1 MISNNIKRR
10 IQQIKL
16 YESQGNQTMLAEQ
29 HIRTLLAEINPIDL
43 ADPATTY
50 CDPQCGSGSIM
61 LVLADIL
68 MDTLTDAIPDEQ
80 ARLAHIFTQ
89 QIHANDIDS
98 TQARV
103 ARSNFKRAVNDK
115 DFSVNVT
122 EQDCFDINAQYTY
135 VISAIDFETTNQFV
149 PKWRQQCGKLIILN
163 RPNKTVYSGRLI
175 TEITRY
181 RYIGRTMSV
190 PTCMMVFDPV
200 KTSTIVEFTD
210 GVTTIQVDTP
220 ASLPGPDLV
229 MYAYAQE
236 IRDLNLP
243 GYDAHYGPFVSNDP
257 RVVNNP
263 GRTPLIYQVGAKGDD
278 FLKIIKVS
286 SKILTGKEGVGLH
299 KVVISKNGN
308 TGNQSAVKYAG
319 PTYGTGHNALWI
331 ETASPAEA
339 NQIIEYWETPAVVKL
354 SLALNA
360 TNPANGVGFWK
371 QIPKLDNYNKVKAIY
386 DKYYK
391 S

>member
-43 ADPATTY
+43 ADPTVTY

-61 LVLADIL
+61 LVLADML
-68 MDTLTDAIPDEQ
+68 MDALVDAIPDNA
-80 ARLAHIFTQ
+80 ARLAHIFTR
-89 QIHANDIDS
+89 QIYANDIDS

-115 DFSVNVT
+115 DFPVNVT
-122 EQDCFDINAQYTY
+122 EQDCFDINAQYSY

-149 PKWRQQCGKLIILN
+149 PKWRRQCGKLIILN

-200 KTSTIVEFTD
+200 KANTLVEFTD
-210 GVTTIQVDTP
+210 GATTILVDTP
-220 ASLPGPDLV
+220 TSLPGPDLV

-236 IRDLNLP
+236 IRDANLP

-286 SKILTGKEGVGLH
+286 SKILTGKEGVGKH

-331 ETASPAEA
+331 ETASQAEA
-339 NQIIEYWETPAVVKL
+339 NRIIEYWETPAVVKL

>member
-50 CDPQCGSGSIM
+50 CDPQCGSGSTM
-61 LVLADIL
+61 LVLADVL
-68 MDTLTDAIPDEQ
+68 MDTLADAIPNELD
-80 ARLAHIFTQ
+80 RLEHIFTH

-103 ARSNFKRAVNDK
+103 ARSNFKRAVNNK
-115 DFSVNVT
+115 DFPVNVT
-122 EQDCFDINAQYTY
+122 EADCFDLNTYYTY
-135 VISAIDFETTNQFV
+135 VVSAIDFENTNQFV
-149 PKWRQQCGKLIILN
+149 PKWRNQCNKLIILN

-190 PTCMMVFDPV
+190 PMCMMVFDPV
-200 KTSTIVEFTD
+200 KINTLVEFTD
-210 GVTTIQVDTP
+210 GERTITVDTP
-220 ASLPGPDLV
+220 TSLPGPDLT

-236 IRDLNLP
+236 VRNLNLP
-243 GYDAHYGPFVSNDP
+243 GYEANYGPFVSNDP

-286 SKILTGKEGVGLH
+286 SKILTGKEGVGKH

-319 PTYGTGHNALWI
+319 PIYGTGHNALWI
-331 ETASPAEA
+331 EVKDLAEA
-339 NQIIEYWETPAVVKL
+339 NQIIEYWATPPVVKL

-360 TNPANGVGFWK
+360 TNPANGVGFWQ

>member
-43 ADPATTY
+43 ADPTVTY

-61 LVLADIL
+61 LVLADML
-68 MDTLTDAIPDEQ
+68 MDALVDAIPDDA
-80 ARLAHIFTQ
+80 ARLAHIFTR
-89 QIHANDIDS
+89 QIYANDVDS

-115 DFSVNVT
+115 DFPVNVT
-122 EQDCFDINAQYTY
+122 EQDCFDINNVYSY

-149 PKWRQQCGKLIILN
+149 PKWRRQCGKLIILN

-200 KTSTIVEFTD
+200 KASTLVEFTD
-210 GVTTIQVDTP
+210 GATTILVDTP
-220 ASLPGPDLV
+220 TSLPGPDLV

-236 IRDLNLP
+236 IRDADLP

-286 SKILTGKEGVGLH
+286 SKILTGKEGVGKH

-331 ETASPAEA
+331 ETASQAEA
-339 NQIIEYWETPAVVKL
+339 NRIIEYWETPAVVKL